1 MMAGPGL
8 AVWLTLLCS
17 LLIGTTT
24 AQGSCT
30 SAPSLLEV
38 TENFVTTTRIKLTF
52 LQDPSECGNVNFTIS
67 LEPQYCHDG
76 PSAFIIDVH
85 CQITH
90 IDVLNTDIYACTSN
104 GGSDTPQV
112 EAFIG
117 TISTGI
123 YGFDIIQLDPGQS
136 YRLSISTVSAGI
148 VSAATQLGQNAVT
161 IPEVPANLT
170 ALPSLTTTTSI
181 DVSWDVEGVAEHF
194 LITGTCYHADCVNG
208 TSTFSWGNC
217 QQDTTATIDGL
228 TPGAFYSLTVAA
240 QSVGKDSAASIAVME
255 QTEPVPPTNVTFDLV
270 NVTSLVVKWMPAEG
284 VHDGYNLSCSS
295 CVGDQGQPLFV
306 PESESRYQYDG
317 LIRGQMYNFSIITVS
332 EPKYSQ
338 PTEITQII
346 DPAPVGNITVLTVG
360 SRSVSLGWQ
369 APEGVYS
376 HFIITVTSHSGED
389 MVKSDSLNA
398 TLDDLTP
405 STLYNFTVY
414 TVSGNKE
421 SEGMEYGPERT
432 LEEPPGPVSNLT
444 LVATSSTTLQVS
456 WQPPEEPNGVITSY
470 TIRVRNSADM
480 MRNTTVTLVPAVPAT
495 TVLTTVMMTTTAAQP
510 MDTST
515 ALPPSTVQNVA
526 VTTSQAVTATNT
538 ATTIPGT
545 TDVAYT
551 TVAVSTDS
559 QTASNPTTMGAAS
572 TDAPQTTP
580 GPTNIPSTSPM
591 GTDMPEMTEG
601 STTFANT
608 FATTQGA
615 ISATTAATMGVPFN
629 PSPTPTNAPT
639 ACFEELIVV
648 TCGDGSGMY
657 PPDAAM
663 LGCDVSGLV
672 PHREYVVEV
681 FAATAPGAGD
691 KENRS
696 QNTQQDSPCDPPTDV
711 DVYNTTSSSSDPNIK
726 TVNATWT
733 PPTQPNGDVLYTVY
747 ITDSSDVT
755 TTVNTTM
762 AMAHLV
768 VDDLD
773 SFSTYTVTVAAFT
786 TVGYGPESEEVMFMT
801 EEGVPST
808 SITDL
813 QVNVSATTAS
823 LQWTP
828 PSEPNGIILLYEVHI
843 NDTTDHNYTIVNT
856 TGPDPSIVLES
867 LEEYWGY
874 MVWIYTYTR
883 MGRGQVYS
891 DPYTILTEEA
901 EPGSPP
907 IFNTINTSRSIAV
920 EWGPPSKYEQNGI
933 IMGYY
938 LSYNPT
944 SANPT
949 VLSFNSSVRLYTI
962 DGLTP
967 YTNYTLCLWAWN
979 SAGNGSQSCV
989 TEETEQDVPSAP
1001 RNLAVR
1007 EINPRSITL
1016 KWDSPAEPNGII
1028 LGYTIMYTMEGASDA
1043 QEVST
1048 SNTTVQITG
1057 LRAYTTYSFQVAAR
1071 TVEGQGAKSGPLEET
1086 TSVAIPDKPLNVRG
1100 TAQNQS
1106 TIHVQWEEP
1115 EPYAGPTTY
1124 IVQVYNEM
1132 DTLHSTLQARGMTS
1146 HTVSGLAAYTS
1157 YYFVIVAMTEEGNTS
1172 SDRSAVVTTLPGVP
1186 VVVPGVKPEEG
1197 SSLASESTVTIAFTS
1212 NMFLEENGPVDS
1224 YTVFV
1229 AEDNEDV
1236 LDDPSSG
1243 HENDTTVLTW
1253 YNVQD
1258 SDLKVVPL
1266 YQATDKLPYPFSS
1279 TSRSKRQ
1286 TAHEFVI
1293 GEEKD
1298 CESQNK
1304 RFCNGPLNP
1313 GTTYRA
1319 KLRAFTVNGWY
1330 ADSDYSEPLKTAG
1343 PTVSER
1349 QKQMYVVIGASAAGG
1364 VVGLCLVILIAVVC
1378 LKQRRNRRQEMA
1390 VVPPQALLD
1399 IHLPASEQQMVET
1412 SSRPIYKSDFV
1423 EHMEKMSSENQYWL
1437 EDEYTSLRHVG
1448 RDQRITAAH
1457 LSVNNSKNRYTNI
1470 LPYDHSRVELH
1481 PLEEDENSD
1490 YINANYIPGYR
1501 FEREFIATQGP
1512 VPFTVPDFW
1521 RMVWEQNSRVIVMLT
1536 QCWER
1541 GKAKCERYWPEDEE
1555 PVFYGDIVVKM
1566 LSENKED
1573 DWTCRE
1579 FELAN
1584 NSHSRCVRQYQ
1595 FTSWPDHGVP
1605 EDTKASLEFVRM
1617 VRRNIGEGAGPAVI
1631 HCSAGVGRTGTFIT
1645 LDQPS
1650 KLMLIAISLYNNYFQ
1665 VRSSF

>member
-1 MMAGPGL
+1 ML
-8 AVWLTLLCS
+8 Y
-17 LLIGTTT
+17 IT
-24 AQGSCT
+24 A
-30 SAPSLLEV
+30 
-38 TENFVTTTRIKLTF
+38 
-52 LQDPSECGNVNFTIS
+52 LQM
-67 LEPQYCHDG
+67 
-76 PSAFIIDVH
+76 
-85 CQITH
+85 
-90 IDVLNTDIYACTSN
+90 
-104 GGSDTPQV
+104 
-112 EAFIG
+112 
-117 TISTGI
+117 
-123 YGFDIIQLDPGQS
+123 LDPGQS
-136 YRLSISTVSAGI
+136 YSLSVVTVSAGVEI
-148 VSAATQLGQNAVT
+148 GPSQLSQNVVT
-161 IPEVPANLT
+161 IPEVPTNLT
-170 ALPSLTTTTSI
+170 ALPSQTTTSSI
-181 DVSWDVEGVAEHF
+181 DVSWDVEGVAEQF
-194 LITGTCYHADCVNG
+194 LITATCYHANCVNE
-208 TSTFSWGNC
+208 TTTFSWNDC
-217 QQDTTATIDGL
+217 QGDTGATIDGL

-240 QSVGKDSAASIAVME
+240 RSGGKDSAASIAVME

-270 NVTSLVVKWMPAEG
+270 NVTSLMVMWTAAEG

-295 CVGDQGQPLFV
+295 CEGRQGLPLFV

-346 DPAPVGNITVLTVG
+346 DPAPVENITILTVS
-360 SRSVSLGWQ
+360 SRNVSLGWQ

-376 HFIITVTSHSGED
+376 HFIITVTSDSGED
-389 MVKSDSLNA
+389 MMVKSDNLNA
-398 TLDDLTP
+398 TLVDLTP
-405 STLYNFTVY
+405 GTSYTFTVY

-421 SEGMEYGPERT
+421 SEGMPYGPEMT

-444 LVATSSTTLQVS
+444 LVDTSSTTLQVS

-470 TIRVRNSADM
+470 TIRVRNSADIQW
-480 MRNTTVTLVPAVPAT
+480 NGTVTLVPAVP
-495 TVLTTVMMTTTAAQP
+495 TTVMMTTTAAQP

-515 ALPPSTVQNVA
+515 ALPPYTVQTVA

-545 TDVAYT
+545 TNVAYT

-559 QTASNPTTMGAAS
+559 QTATNPTAMDAS
-572 TDAPQTTP
+572 STVAPQTTP
-580 GPTNIPSTSPM
+580 GPTNMPSTSPM
-591 GTDMPEMTEG
+591 VTDMPEMTGG
-601 STTFANT
+601 STALPSTL
-608 FATTQGA
+608 ATTQVA
-615 ISATTAATMGVPFN
+615 SLATTTATMGVPFN

-639 ACFEELIVV
+639 ACFDELIVV
-648 TCGDGSGMY
+648 ICGDGSGTY

-663 LGCDVSGLV
+663 LECDVSGLV
-672 PHREYVVEV
+672 PHREYFVEV
-681 FAATAPGAGD
+681 FASTAPGAGD

-696 QNTQQDSPCDPPTDV
+696 RSTLQDRPCDPPTDV
-711 DVYNTTSSSSDPNIK
+711 DVYNTSSSSSDPNIK
-726 TVNATWT
+726 TVNITWT
-733 PPTQPNGDVLYTVY
+733 PPTQPNGNVLYTVY
-747 ITDSSDVT
+747 MTDSSNMT
-755 TTVNTTM
+755 TTINTTT
-762 AMAHLV
+762 ATAQLV
-768 VDDLD
+768 VDNLD
-773 SFSTYTVTVAAFT
+773 SFSTYTITVAAFT
-786 TVGYGPESEEVMFMT
+786 AVGYGPESDEVMFMT

-813 QVNVSATTAS
+813 QANVSATTAS

-843 NDTTDHNYTIVNT
+843 NDTTDHNYTVVNT
-856 TGPDPSIVLES
+856 TGPDPSIVLEG

-883 MGRGQVYS
+883 MGIGQVYS

-901 EPGSPP
+901 VPGSPP
-907 IFNTINTSRSIAV
+907 ISGTIPTSTSIAV

-933 IMGYY
+933 ILGYY
-938 LSYNPT
+938 LSYNTASADPT
-944 SANPT
+944 I
-949 VLSFNSSVRLYTI
+949 LSFNSSVRSYSVP
-962 DGLTP
+962 GLTP

-979 SAGNGSQSCV
+979 SAGNGSRSCL
-989 TEETEQDVPSAP
+989 TEETRQDLPSAP
-1001 RNLAVR
+1001 LNLAVR
-1007 EINPRSITL
+1007 EIDPRSITL
-1016 KWDSPAEPNGII
+1016 KWDSPTEANGII
-1028 LGYTIMYTMEGASDA
+1028 LGYTIMYTMEGESDA
-1043 QEVST
+1043 QEVNT
-1048 SNTTVQITG
+1048 SNTTGQILE
-1057 LRAYTTYSFQVAAR
+1057 LRAYTEYSIQVAAR
-1071 TVEGQGAKSGPLEET
+1071 TVIGQGDKSEVLEVTTTIAK
-1086 TSVAIPDKPLNVRG
+1086 PDKPLEVQG
-1100 TAQNQS
+1100 IAFNQS
-1106 TIHVQWEEP
+1106 SIKVDWEEP
-1115 EPYAGPTTY
+1115 DRYAGPTSY
-1124 IVQVYNEM
+1124 IVQVYNAET
-1132 DTLHSTLQARGMTS
+1132 DTLHITLQAGDMTS
-1146 HTVSGLAAYTS
+1146 WTVSGLNAYTS
-1157 YYFVIVAMTEEGNTS
+1157 YYFVVVAMTEAGNTS
-1172 SDRSAVVTTLPGVP
+1172 SDQSAVVTTLPGVP
-1186 VVVPGVKPEEG
+1186 VAVSGVKPEEG
-1197 SSLASESTVTIAFTS
+1197 SSSASESTTLTITFTS
-1212 NMFLEENGPVDS
+1212 NMFSEENGPVES

-1229 AEDNEDV
+1229 AEDTDV
-1236 LDDPSSG
+1236 LDAPSSG
-1243 HENDTTVLTW
+1243 HENDTTVRTW
-1253 YNVQD
+1253 YDVQNRD
-1258 SDLKVVPL
+1258 PIPP
-1266 YQATDKLPYPFSS
+1266 YQVTDKQPYPF
-1279 TSRSKRQ
+1279 TGNSRSKRQ
-1286 TAHEFVI
+1286 TAQSEEFTI
-1293 GEEKD
+1293 GTED
-1298 CESQNK
+1298 CEPRNK
-1304 RFCNGPLNP
+1304 RFCNGPLKP

-1319 KLRAFTVNGWY
+1319 KLRAFTQNGWY
-1330 ADSDYSEPLKTAG
+1330 ADSDYSGPLKTAG
-1343 PTVSER
+1343 PTVSDA
-1349 QKQMYVVIGASAAGG
+1349 QQQMYITIGASAAAG
-1364 VVGLCLVILIAVVC
+1364 VVGLCLIILIAVVC

-1437 EDEYTSLRHVG
+1437 EDEYSSLRHVG

-1457 LSVNNSKNRYTNI
+1457 LSVNSSKNRYTNI

-1645 LDQPS
+1645 LDR
-1650 KLMLIAISLYNNYFQ
+1650 LMQHMEDHDHVDIFGIVHQMRLYRVFMVQTQEQYIFIHQ
-1665 VRSSF
+1665 CIMDLLQESTPAKRRSTIKRVQFAEDGDEEIDLDDIHFSESTEYLVSPDANSAL